1 MSACSMSLPGPFAQ
15 AKIVREDWRTFWTPQ
30 AMRIR
35 LKAGPIILLLALALA
50 ACSGA
55 VVTPNR
61 TNPAFIG
68 TYGPGGSGWH

>member
-1 MSACSMSLPGPFAQ
+1 MLDLSARTVADAHIACEDRCISWAQ
-15 AKIVREDWRTFWTPQ
+15 S
-30 AMRIR
+30 MRIR
-35 LKAGPIILLLALALA
+35 LKAGSIILLFVLALA
-50 ACSGA
+50 ACSEA